1 MQNHIQIFAVSKEWA
16 QIIFAFVNICRHELF
31 HCQALICG
39 RVNIGRR
46 QKLGATQ
53 MTNSP
58 CAIQIW
64 NWIGKL
70 EIGFRWCIIWGK
82 ILALEIGT
90 RIKTRAST
98 VAVNQNF
105 CNESLNCKLKKRL
118 DWTKNQKS
126 NLSSLRCEWIEK
138 AEWEKRRSH
147 STPLTNVFGLEA
159 RPSLSTPVCHFQPPV
174 HLYKLDICLTCT
186 SAHVF
191 DTLGIPLSSV

>member
-1 MQNHIQIFAVSKEWA
+1 MVMWKIDLRQWRKSLLFLRVFALARLPNYCIQKWEKGFRELLSFFFVTVCRPLAVEIVTPWMQSHIQIFAVYKEWT

-31 HCQALICG
+31 NGQALICG
-39 RVNIGRR
+39 RVNIGTR

-82 ILALEIGT
+82 ILDLEIGT
-90 RIKTRAST
+90 RIKTKAST

-105 CNESLNCKLKKRL
+105 CNESLNCK
-118 DWTKNQKS
+118 
-126 NLSSLRCEWIEK
+126 
-138 AEWEKRRSH
+138 
-147 STPLTNVFGLEA
+147 
-159 RPSLSTPVCHFQPPV
+159 
-174 HLYKLDICLTCT
+174 
-186 SAHVF
+186 
-191 DTLGIPLSSV
+191 